1 MKERREKPRLQGKAL
16 KPIQIKCV

>member
-16 KPIQIKCV
+16 KPMQIKCV

>member
-1 MKERREKPRLQGKAL
+1 MKERRKKPRLQGKAL